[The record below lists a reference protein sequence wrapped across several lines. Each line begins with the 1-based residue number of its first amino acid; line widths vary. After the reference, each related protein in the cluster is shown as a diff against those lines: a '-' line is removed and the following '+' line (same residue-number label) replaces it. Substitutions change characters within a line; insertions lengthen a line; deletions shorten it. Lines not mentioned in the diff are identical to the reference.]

1 MGAIQSIQR
10 SGSATSSRKQGP
22 KVLYDPRSRSNLGEL
37 RLLGDR
43 GGANLRNRRNEEKR
57 TASRKVSSQIIQ
69 MMSETRIGKALSLSL
84 ALIRLWD
91 NLINLCSASE
101 RASER
106 ARRACLP
113 HPRPRPHSPS
123 LPPFASS
130 SFHLLLIP
138 SQMSSPSSSSSPP
151 PPPARPP
158 STLSIASVPCM
169 MHSPPTSYPSC
180 IVRSMH

>member
-1 MGAIQSIQR
+1 MGADADGPSIQR

-106 ARRACLP
+106 AAPASLILARGLI
-113 HPRPRPHSPS
+113 
-123 LPPFASS
+123 LPPF
-130 SFHLLLIP
+130 LL
-138 SQMSSPSSSSSPP
+138 SHR
-151 PPPARPP
+151 RPF
-158 STLSIASVPCM
+158 TC
-169 MHSPPTSYPSC
+169 C
-180 IVRSMH
+180 